1 MMSRQPR
8 QLSGWRQ
15 SPIMKQA
22 FGPVFFD
29 PCIRIDIPMALRLR
43 TTVLPLAF
51 ALAAAGCA
59 TSPHPAG
66 GSIDINLVALND
78 FHGNLEPSKYTWAPS
93 GGDKK
98 ETIQAGGIDVLKGA
112 LNAFRKEDK
121 DLLFVAAGDLVGA
134 SPAMSSMFADEPSI
148 EAMNRMGLVASSLGN
163 HEFDQGSKELLRQQ
177 HGGCDSPRPA
187 KACQLS
193 KDFHGAGF
201 TYLATNVVDAQTG
214 KNLVPGWRIV
224 DVKGVKVGL
233 VGAVLKDT
241 PSVAVASAIKGLSF
255 LDEAESINKVLPE
268 MRAQGAQVFVVLIHE
283 GGHTSEAYDK
293 TYCDGLQGP
302 IVGIVKKLDPAIRL
316 VITGHSHKGYLCK
329 VDGRVVTQAD
339 AAGHLLSRIKMTVD
353 PRSGRVDDI
362 QVRNVVMAPDAFTPD
377 AQMAAYLRDVRARS
391 AAELARPI
399 ARIGA
404 PNVPRK
410 ESDAGESPLGDVI
423 ADAVVAATREQGVQ
437 LGFMNPGGIRKD
449 LEAGEGGVVSFGQ
462 AQAVLP
468 FGNTLVVLDITGA
481 QLRTLLEQQWDR
493 PGNERYMLQVSS
505 GLSYAWDSTR
515 PVGQRLVPG
524 SLKVDGKPVDEGKT
538 YRIVANNFLADGG
551 DNFPVLAKGAK
562 RQDTGMRDLDA
573 LVAYLKQ
580 HPEIGASSL
589 AAPQARINKVR

>member
-1 MMSRQPR
+1 MT
-8 QLSGWRQ
+8 
-15 SPIMKQA
+15 
-22 FGPVFFD
+22 VFRSAGAAPQF
-29 PCIRIDIPMALRLR
+29 A
-43 TTVLPLAF
+43 PLLF
-51 ALAAAGCA
+51 ASVAASLLAGCA
-59 TSPHPAG
+59 SAPATAPRG
-66 GSIDINLVALND
+66 PVELNLVAIND
-78 FHGNLEPSKYTWAPS
+78 FHGNLEPSKYSYTPAGS
-93 GGDKK
+93 DKK
-98 ETIQAGGIDVLKGA
+98 QTIQAGGIDVLKGA
-112 LNAFRKEDK
+112 LDAFRKEDK

-187 KACQLS
+187 KACQLA

-233 VGAVLKDT
+233 VGAVLKDV
-241 PSVAVASAIKGLSF
+241 PSVAVGSAIKGLSF
-255 LDEAESINKVLPE
+255 LDEADSINKVLPE

-283 GGHTSEAYDK
+283 GGHTGEAFDK
-293 TYCDGLQGP
+293 TYCDGLEGP

-329 VDGRVVTQAD
+329 VDGRTVTQAD
-339 AAGHLLSRIKMTVD
+339 AMGHLLSRIKMTVD
-353 PRSGRVDDI
+353 PVTGRVEDI
-362 QVRNVVMAPDAFTPD
+362 AVRNVVMTPDAFTPD
-377 AQMAAYLRDVRARS
+377 AQLGAYLRDVRARS
-391 AAELARPI
+391 TAELAKPV
-399 ARIGA
+399 ARIA
-404 PNVPRK
+404 TNNVARK
-410 ESDAGESPLGDVI
+410 EGESGESPLGDVI
-423 ADAVVAATREQGVQ
+423 ADAVVAATRDQGVQ

-468 FGNTLVVLDITGA
+468 FGNTLVVLDISGA
-481 QLRTLLEQQWDR
+481 QLRTMLEQQWDR
-493 PGNERYMLQVSS
+493 PGKDQYMLQVSR
-505 GLSYAWDSTR
+505 GLSYAWDSSR

-524 SLKVDGKPVDEGKT
+524 SLKVDGKPVEDAKT

-551 DNFPVLAKGAK
+551 DNFPVLAKGVNRA
-562 RQDTGMRDLDA
+562 DTGMRDLDA

-580 HPEIGASSL
+580 NPDTGATSL
-589 AAPQARINKVR
+589 AAPQPRINKVR

>member
-1 MMSRQPR
+1 M
-8 QLSGWRQ
+8 L
-15 SPIMKQA
+15 
-22 FGPVFFD
+22 
-29 PCIRIDIPMALRLR
+29 
-43 TTVLPLAF
+43 LAS
-51 ALAAAGCA
+51 LLAGCA
-59 TSPHPAG
+59 STSATRPRGPVEL
-66 GSIDINLVALND
+66 NLVAIND
-78 FHGNLEPSKYTWAPS
+78 FHGNLEASKYTLAPN
-93 GGDKK
+93 GADKK
-98 ETIQAGGIDVLKGA
+98 QTIQAGGIDVLKGA
-112 LNAFRKEDK
+112 LDAFRKEDK

-193 KDFHGAGF
+193 KDFRGAGF
-201 TYLATNVVDAQTG
+201 TYLAANVVDAQTG

-255 LDEAESINKVLPE
+255 LDEADAINKVLPE

-283 GGHTSEAYDK
+283 GGHTGDAFDK
-293 TYCDGLQGP
+293 VNCDGLEGP
-302 IVGIVKKLDPAIRL
+302 IVGIVKRLDPAIRL

-329 VDGRVVTQAD
+329 VDGRTVTQAD
-339 AAGHLLSRIKMTVD
+339 AMGHLLSRIKMTVEPD
-353 PRSGRVDDI
+353 SGRVDDI
-362 QVRNVVMAPDAFTPD
+362 QVSNVVMAPGAFTPD
-377 AQMAAYLRDVRARS
+377 PQLAAYLRDVRARS
-391 AAELARPI
+391 TAELAKPVAKI
-399 ARIGA
+399 ASG
-404 PNVPRK
+404 NVARK
-410 ESDAGESPLGDVI
+410 ESESGESPLGDVI
-423 ADAVVAATREQGVQ
+423 ADAAVAATRGQGVQ

-449 LEAGEGGVVSFGQ
+449 LETGEGGVVSFGQ

-481 QLRTLLEQQWDR
+481 QLRTMLEQQWDR
-493 PGNERYMLQVSS
+493 PNKDQYMLQVSR
-505 GLSYAWDSTR
+505 GLAYAWDSTR
-515 PVGQRLVPG
+515 PVGRRLVPG
-524 SLKVDGKPVDEGKT
+524 SLKVDGKPVEDNAN

-551 DNFPVLAKGAK
+551 DNFPVLAKGVN

-573 LVAYLKQ
+573 LIGYLKQ
-580 HPEIGASSL
+580 SPDIGAASM
-589 AAPQARINKVR
+589 AAPQTRINKVR

>member
-1 MMSRQPR
+1 MTVFRSAGAAPML
-8 QLSGWRQ
+8 LS
-15 SPIMKQA
+15 S
-22 FGPVFFD
+22 
-29 PCIRIDIPMALRLR
+29 L
-43 TTVLPLAF
+43 LAS
-51 ALAAAGCA
+51 LLAGCA
-59 TSPHPAG
+59 SAPATAPRG
-66 GSIDINLVALND
+66 PVELNLVAIND
-78 FHGNLEPSKYTWAPS
+78 FHGNLEASKYTLAPD

-98 ETIQAGGIDVLKGA
+98 QTIQAGGIDVLKGA
-112 LNAFRKEDK
+112 LDAFRKEDK

-193 KDFHGAGF
+193 KDFRGAGF
-201 TYLATNVVDAQTG
+201 TYLAANVVDARTG

-255 LDEAESINKVLPE
+255 LDEADAINKVLPE

-283 GGHTSEAYDK
+283 GGHTGDAFDK
-293 TYCDGLQGP
+293 VNCDGLEGP
-302 IVGIVKKLDPAIRL
+302 IVGIVKRLDPAIRL

-329 VDGRVVTQAD
+329 VDGRTVTQAD
-339 AAGHLLSRIKMTVD
+339 AAGHLLSRIKMTVEPD
-353 PRSGRVDDI
+353 SGRVDDI
-362 QVRNVVMAPDAFTPD
+362 QVRNVVMAPGAYTPD
-377 AQMAAYLRDVRARS
+377 AQMATYLRDVRARS
-391 AAELARPI
+391 TAELAKPVAKI
-399 ARIGA
+399 AA
-404 PNVPRK
+404 ANLARK
-410 ESDAGESPLGDVI
+410 EGESGESPLGDVI
-423 ADAVVAATREQGVQ
+423 ADAAVAATREQGVQ

-449 LEAGEGGVVSFGQ
+449 LEAGSNGVVSFGQ

-468 FGNTLVVLDITGA
+468 FGNTLVVMDITGA
-481 QLRTLLEQQWDR
+481 QLRAMLEQQWDR
-493 PGNERYMLQVSS
+493 PNKDQYMLQVSR

-524 SLKVDGKPVDEGKT
+524 SLKVNGMPVDENKP

-551 DNFPVLAKGAK
+551 DNFPALAKGVN
-562 RQDTGMRDLDA
+562 RQDTGLRDLDA
-573 LVAYLKQ
+573 LIAWLKQ
-580 HPEIGASSL
+580 NPDIGASML